1 MRNLF
6 EEDKMEG
13 IAEGK
18 DLRDKEIFTRC
29 ITVYGMTEK
38 DAKGIIERPLN
49 SEERLSKMI
58 LKRKP

>member
-1 MRNLF
+1 
-6 EEDKMEG
+6 MEG